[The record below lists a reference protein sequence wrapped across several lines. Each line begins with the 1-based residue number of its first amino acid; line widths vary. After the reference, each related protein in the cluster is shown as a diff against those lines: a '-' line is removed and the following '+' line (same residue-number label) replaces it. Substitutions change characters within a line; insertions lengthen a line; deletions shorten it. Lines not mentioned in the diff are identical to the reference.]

1 MTQRRKRSTKELM
14 AAADLQER
22 TEQDRI
28 EEWRREELERAG
40 YPSDAAGELAVRH
53 DIDLHG
59 AVELVERGC
68 PPEIATRIL
77 L

>member
-1 MTQRRKRSTKELM
+1 MSTTELNVRSEL
-14 AAADLQER
+14 DEV
-22 TEQDRI
+22 ES
-28 EEWRREELERAG
+28 WRALELERAG
-40 YPSDAAGELAVRH
+40 YPPEGAAQLAARH

-68 PPEIATRIL
+68 PPAVALQIL